1 MASQRATEAKLRQQE
16 QPINE
21 AFLAAVAAAVAA
33 ATLSAIAD
41 KTLPEIQDALELSR
55 GDLSKMLDKVRD
67 AYAAGAFIEE
77 DEAGISFD
85 LFSDEVSDWLQNHA
99 AELVTRINEQQ
110 REAIRVVLTDGIER
124 GRSNYEIALDLV
136 GRKTKTGKRIGG
148 VIGLT
153 DQQAQ
158 WAVNAR
164 DELRS
169 GDPAKMNNYLNRKLR
184 DRKFDWIVK
193 RAIKQGRPVS
203 EKDTSR
209 ILARYSRNLLI
220 QRGKTIA
227 QTEALQVFSRARQR
241 VWEQAVEEGK
251 AEEVRKTWHSEH
263 DARVRFTH
271 TVLTG
276 NTVPLMQQF
285 LSPSGAMLMFP
296 GDPTAPPAEIVNCRC
311 QLSYAEAA

>member
-1 MASQRATEAKLRQQE
+1 MASQQETERKLQQQE
-16 QPINE
+16 PPIAE
-21 AFLAAVAAAVAA
+21 AFMAAVAAAVAVA
-33 ATLSAIAD
+33 VLSKIAD

-67 AYAAGAFIEE
+67 AYVAGAAIEE
-77 DEAGISFD
+77 DEASISFD
-85 LFSDEVSDWLQNHA
+85 LFSADVNDWLQNHA
-99 AELVTRINEQQ
+99 VELVTRINEQQ
-110 REAIRVVLTDGIER
+110 RDAIRIILMDGIER

-136 GRKTKTGKRIGG
+136 GRKTKTGKRVGG

-158 WAVNAR
+158 WVVNAR

-184 DRKFDWIVK
+184 DRKFDRIVK

-203 EKDTSR
+203 EKDASR
-209 ILARYSRNLLI
+209 ILARYSHNLLI

-227 QTEALQVFSRARQR
+227 QTEALQAFSHARQK

-251 AEEVRKTWHSEH
+251 ASDVSKTWGSEQ
-263 DARVRFTH
+263 DNRVRPTH
-271 TVLTG
+271 RFLNG
-276 NTVPLMQQF
+276 NTVPLMSLFQ
-285 LSPSGAMLMFP
+285 SPSGAMLMYP
-296 GDPTAPPAEIVNCRC
+296 GDPSAPPSEVVGCRC
-311 QLSYAEAA
+311 QLSYAG